1 MRSNILIDKA
11 KYVDVVMAMYNLI
24 EYSDNYSKTSES
36 FGTILQRWP
45 KWWITRSE
53 WFKYK
58 TKIRGKTSAV
68 GNTKNVKTA
77 MSWKYLS
84 NFWRTIEMP
93 LINYETNLILTWSAD
108 CVISSVTG
116 ETEFIFLS

>member
-1 MRSNILIDKA
+1 MIIIQKHLKVLEQYYRDDPND
-11 KYVDVVMAMYNLI
+11 
-24 EYSDNYSKTSES
+24 E
-36 FGTILQRWP
+36 
-45 KWWITRSE
+45 ITRSE

-58 TKIRGKTSAV
+58 TKITGKTSTA

>member
-1 MRSNILIDKA
+1 MIIIRKHLKVLEQYHRDDPND
-11 KYVDVVMAMYNLI
+11 
-24 EYSDNYSKTSES
+24 E
-36 FGTILQRWP
+36 
-45 KWWITRSE
+45 ITRSE

-58 TKIRGKTSAV
+58 TKITGKTSAA

-93 LINYETNLILTWSAD
+93 LINYETNFILTWSAD
-108 CVISSVTG
+108 CVFSSVTG

>member
-1 MRSNILIDKA
+1 MIIIQKHLKVLEQYYRDDPND
-11 KYVDVVMAMYNLI
+11 
-24 EYSDNYSKTSES
+24 E
-36 FGTILQRWP
+36 
-45 KWWITRSE
+45 ITRSE

-58 TKIRGKTSAV
+58 TKITGKTSAA

-77 MSWKYLS
+77 MSLKYLS

>member
-1 MRSNILIDKA
+1 MIIIR
-11 KYVDVVMAMYNLI
+11 KYLKVLGQYYRDDPNDEITRY
-24 EYSDNYSKTSES
+24 ES
-36 FGTILQRWP
+36 F
-45 KWWITRSE
+45 KD
-53 WFKYK
+53 K
-58 TKIRGKTSAV
+58 TKITGKTSAA
-68 GNTKNVKTA
+68 GNTKDVKTA

-84 NFWRTIEMP
+84 NFWRTLEMP